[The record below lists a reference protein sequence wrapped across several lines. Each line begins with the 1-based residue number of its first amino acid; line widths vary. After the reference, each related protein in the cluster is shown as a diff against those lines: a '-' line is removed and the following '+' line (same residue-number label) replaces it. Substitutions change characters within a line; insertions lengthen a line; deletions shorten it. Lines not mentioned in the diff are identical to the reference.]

1 MDIAIM
7 SVPIAGQLSIGGLQV
22 DAARRKELRQLME
35 AGELDALEFDA
46 VVWRDGPNAN
56 YFRFREGDLG
66 GFGESYGGQPFL
78 RNHDVWDIGSRD
90 GTVVASA
97 FDGRGFLQTIG
108 LTTERGIRS
117 FVEGQIDRFSIGWY
131 YDGITCSICGGDWLG
146 PGCVHWPG
154 RTYTDG
160 EGKNP
165 RVCELIFENPKGKE
179 TSAVNAPA
187 VDGTRI
193 LAQLCE
199 QKERNLRAKQEVEDM
214 DEKDKALNGVKDKS
228 PITNVVA
235 EPVQKPVVAP
245 PAPGPLAQGQKV
257 EPAPI
262 VEPVVAQPAV
272 LGESELKPVADWL
285 AYMKQQALDVALA
298 GSGLPVPMQAA
309 IRLELAGREDAT
321 PALVE
326 EAIERQRT
334 LWAELQKGGVVQG
347 MGRPLDAGDVT
358 TPMDEITLAMEWV
371 FGVPDAKT
379 PVPSLR
385 KMDELYRIITG
396 DGRFRGL
403 FDPDQAKLAGADT
416 TTLAD
421 IAVDSMNKV
430 MIDLYD
436 GLGTYRWFEPL
447 VSVQPHDGSTHDMK
461 WIQFGGIG
469 ELPVV
474 KERGAYTEL
483 DVADTKESDAFV
495 KRGGYV
501 GITREMIRKSEIA
514 LIQAIPKTLIRSS
527 VLTRSACI
535 AGIFTANSGVGPTMD
550 QDSKAL
556 FHADHGNLATT
567 SFSWAAWKAARL
579 ECFKQTELGSG
590 KRQGLWPAYC
600 LVPGDL
606 YDDALI
612 YFGYGQGTGGKPTT
626 TDKDV
631 NPYGESRPGDPRPVV
646 VAVPD
651 WTDAFKWAY
660 LANPKLAPVIM
671 MSYEQLPG
679 GGKHPLPE
687 LFSVTSRN
695 SGLLFTN
702 DLLPIKVLDE
712 LAYGV
717 ATHRGIGKRNAT
729 S

>member
-1 MDIAIM
+1 MDIAVM
-7 SVPIAGQLSIGGLQV
+7 SVPVVGQLSISGLQV
-22 DAARRKELRQLME
+22 DAAKRKELRQALE
-35 AGELDALEFDA
+35 SGDLDTLEFDA
-46 VVWRDGPNAN
+46 IVWLDGENAN
-56 YFRFREGDLG
+56 SFRFREEDLL

-78 RNHDVWDIGSRD
+78 RNHDVGDIGSRD
-90 GTVVASA
+90 GTIEASM
-97 FDGRGFLQTIG
+97 FDGQGFLQTIE

-199 QKERNLRAKQEVEDM
+199 QKERVQKAKQEVKDM
-214 DEKDKALNGVKDKS
+214 EEKDRVIVSDGDDLSDSPPVA
-228 PITNVVA
+228 PITDVVA
-235 EPVQKPVVAP
+235 EP
-245 PAPGPLAQGQKV
+245 AQ
-257 EPAPI
+257 
-262 VEPVVAQPAV
+262 EPVVASPVQPVAADN
-272 LGESELKPVADWL
+272 GAHEAADWL
-285 AYMKQQALDVALA
+285 AYMKEQALDVALVS
-298 GSGLPVPMQAA
+298 SGLPVPMQAA
-309 IRLELAGREDAT
+309 IRLELTGREDVT
-321 PALVE
+321 PVLVE
-326 EAIERQRT
+326 QVIERQRT
-334 LWAELQKGGVVQG
+334 LWAELQSGVVQG
-347 MGRPLDAGDVT
+347 MGRPLDAGIVGLT
-358 TPMDEITLAMEWV
+358 TPMDEITAAMEWV
-371 FGVPDAKT
+371 FGVPDVET

-396 DGRFRGL
+396 DRRFRGL
-403 FDPDQAKLAGADT
+403 FDPDQAQLAGADT

-421 IAVDSMNKV
+421 IAVDAMNKV
-430 MIDLYD
+430 MINLYD
-436 GLGTYRWFEPL
+436 GLGAYRWFEPL

-469 ELPVV
+469 ELPIV

-483 DVADTKESDAFV
+483 SVADTKESDAFV

-514 LIQAIPKTLIRSS
+514 LIQAIPKALIRSS
-527 VLTRSACI
+527 ILTRSANI
-535 AGIFTANSGVGPTMD
+535 AAIFTVNSGVGPTMA

-567 SFSWAAWKAARL
+567 SFSWAAWGAARL

-606 YDDALI
+606 YDAALI

-631 NPYGESRPGDPRPVV
+631 NPYGESRPGDPRPIV
-646 VAVPD
+646 VAVPE
-651 WTDAFKWAY
+651 WTDAYKWAY
-660 LANPKLAPVIM
+660 LADPKLAPVIM
-671 MSYEQLPG
+671 MAYEQLPG

-712 LAYGV
+712 KAYGV
-717 ATHRGIGKRNAT
+717 ATYRGIGKRNAT